1 MLNVLT
7 SLSNL
12 NTNVDDLDVSRLK
25 AVPADLKKI
34 SDVVDNEVVKNAKF
48 NTLKTKVNNL

>member
-12 NTNVDDLDVSRLK
+12 NTNVDDLDVNRLK
-25 AVPADLKKI
+25 AVLADLKKI